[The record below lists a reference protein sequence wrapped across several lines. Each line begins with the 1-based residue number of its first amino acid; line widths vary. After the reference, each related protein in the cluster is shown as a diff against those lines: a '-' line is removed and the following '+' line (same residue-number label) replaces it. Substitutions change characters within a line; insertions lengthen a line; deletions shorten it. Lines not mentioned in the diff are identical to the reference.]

1 MKNFFFKRIIA
12 LLTIL
17 GSINFLYAAVI
28 PLDTSLIA
36 NNWDKRVNADDLTA
50 IKPSSECTVYEKIA
64 SYEWDRVFF
73 RVLQPLV
80 TTYKL
85 IQKNGTV
92 SLYNPD
98 LFQWS
103 VDLKF
108 ASNIMPKKTDSG
120 VGNDEQIV
128 LTALSGVTFK
138 KPSIARWLPAGQI
151 VLTDIY
157 RSLFTR
163 DTDTPRSFFFM
174 NTNFETIT
182 PSIKTDNMSDWTEQK
197 TSCLVYYV
205 GYCGDGI
212 VDKRIDWCSNTDW
225 CDGIQTQDEWFVK
238 WYVYDW
244 GMQITP
250 NEVCDDG
257 DQNWQPGKCKTD
269 CTGIWDG
276 TETGS
281 MIVTKTL
288 TAEQN
293 YAPQDTLQFRISF
306 SNPGSQLLENISIED
321 FLPNGLEYISSE
333 IHWVTNALFS
343 TGDVWWS
350 LRIAYTGFNL
360 AAGQNWYILI
370 NAKLLACN
378 AALNI
383 VNRSALSNWQTIS
396 GNTTKQVLC
405 GTEPV
410 SISKSATPNTIQWG
424 QTVRFTITANNAT
437 PNTITDVRI
446 EDMWPNCFSLVEWS
460 ITTNIQASLTTGGN
474 LTQWALNNW
483 LAPNQSFVVS
493 FDWLASTNPSCIGT
507 HTNTGKI
514 YYTDNIGYQQTP
526 TNTTVTISQ
535 ASYNLQVTKT
545 ASPETAWP
553 GEIITFTIRYKNN
566 WTVPLQ
572 WFRIVDY
579 RPQTIQYMNSIL
591 IDTEIDLNPITTNEG
606 YLIWNFPNTILGP
619 GEEYAIKIIWQIK

>member
-36 NNWDKRVNADDLTA
+36 NNWDKRINADDLTA

-103 VDLKF
+103 VDLNF

-128 LTALSGVTFK
+128 LTALSDVIFK
-138 KPSIARWLPAGQI
+138 KPSIARWLPAWQI

-205 GYCGDGI
+205 GYCGDGV
-212 VDKRIDWCSNTDW
+212 VDKRVDWCSNTDW

-269 CTGIWDG
+269 CSGIWDG
-276 TETGS
+276 TETGN

-288 TAEQN
+288 TVEQN
-293 YAPQDTLQFRISF
+293 YAPEQELQFRINF
-306 SNPGSQLLENISIED
+306 SNPGSQILENVSIED
-321 FLPNGLEYISSE
+321 FLPSGLEYISSE
-333 IHWVTNALFS
+333 IHWVTNSLFS
-343 TGDVWWS
+343 TGDAWWS

-383 VNRSALSNWQTIS
+383 VNRSALINWQTIS
-396 GNTTKQVLC
+396 GNTSKQVVC
-405 GTEPV
+405 GTTPV
-410 SISKSATPNTIQWG
+410 SITKTANLRTVQWG
-424 QTVRFTITANNAT
+424 QTVRFTITVNNAT
-437 PNTITDVRI
+437 PNTINDVFVQDI
-446 EDMWPNCFSLVEWS
+446 WPVNGCVFMTGTAETSLP
-460 ITTNIQASLTTGGN
+460 TTQTQNWN
-474 LTQWALNNW
+474 LTQWWVPWW
-483 LAPNQSFVVS
+483 LIPGQNLTISFLWQTKT
-493 FDWLASTNPSCIGT
+493 DASCVWT
-507 HTNTGKI
+507 HTNTWKVL
-514 YYTDNIGYQQTP
+514 YWTEQQE

-535 ASYNLQVTKT
+535 ASHNVSIQKT
-545 ASPETAWP
+545 VIQQWFWP
-553 GEIITFTIRYKNN
+553 WDPVRYEIKYRNN
-566 WTVPLQ
+566 WSITINSLT
-572 WFRIVDY
+572 IKDY
-579 RPQTIQYMNSIL
+579 RPSSLDFVESTPWPNSIVSPELQTPIVWNITTPLQPNEERSIIINGKIKTTIQ
-591 IDTEIDLNPITTNEG
+591 
-606 YLIWNFPNTILGP
+606 
-619 GEEYAIKIIWQIK
+619 